1 MKADGGQLEAAA
13 ELYGES
19 LRLRRELG
27 DRLGTA
33 VTLNSLGQ
41 LHWRRREPAAAAGCY
56 RQSLEL
62 AYAIRSEEHASELQS
77 RGHLVCRLLL
87 EKKKVDSDARDVAA
101 STA

>member
-62 AYAIRSEEHASELQS
+62 AYAIGNQREAVAALA
-77 RGHLVCRLLL
+77 GTAALAA
-87 EKKKVDSDARDVAA
+87 DSDPQQIGRASCRARV
-101 STA
+101 